1 MNWHTIYGEFTHAET
16 GEKVEVLHILAESL
30 EDAKLK
36 MKDIHISPD
45 IYKVVCHF
53 DGFEKRKIYWLMCE
67 SVEQADRKAT
77 ELFYLEPIPYI
88 ELEDIPDEGGE
99 APQVA
104 RNYSEAIAMG
114 LGA

>member
-1 MNWHTIYGEFTHAET
+1 MNWHTIYGEFTHTLT
-16 GEKVEVLHILAESL
+16 GKKVDALYILAESP

-36 MKDIHISPD
+36 LKDIHLSPD
-45 IYKVVCHF
+45 IYEYEITC
-53 DGFEKRKIYWLMCE
+53 DGSDMRKTYWLMCD
-67 SVEQADRKAT
+67 SVEQADSKAT
-77 ELFYLEPIPYI
+77 EIYGMEPIPFI
-88 ELEDIPDEGGE
+88 DLTDISDDGGE